1 MKVQR
6 IYRVIFKKPKIT
18 LLITAITI
26 SLCFLISAIASNLL
40 PYMAKAKVM
49 VSINVDYGAENDKVL
64 NYKYVNRDIYSIAE
78 IIDTN
83 SFAKE
88 IVEQLHLESFFGEKN
103 AVSKL
108 RSMVKAKVI
117 PGTDIL
123 EITVV
128 SQKPELAAQIANT
141 ACKILIKDS
150 LEERFSFEKDMVE
163 WFQSRAKGVREEL
176 YAAQDKLLAFNK
188 ESGVVDIETEYKD
201 AKNHLTELDEKVR
214 ALEQSKSEAEIA
226 FLAIQKLL
234 ESGVK
239 SDELPDVLSD
249 EEHAML
255 KQQYRNNQMQIDGLS
270 EKYLSGHPQIK
281 ELIDDNKRI
290 DASMK
295 ARIELIINKSKLQYD
310 VLLSKLENQRRLVKA
325 QQDKIGLLDEKLNEY
340 SVYRDNLKEKINIY
354 TAFVNK
360 IDTYLAPSIRSEQIS
375 LIDQAYIPDQRMQ
388 LPAWLVTIIG
398 IFVGLTIS
406 ALYNNA
412 DRTNIRERQERRSD
426 SEKPVQKGMYIERVK
441 EDS

>member
-1 MKVQR
+1 
-6 IYRVIFKKPKIT
+6 
-18 LLITAITI
+18 
-26 SLCFLISAIASNLL
+26 
-40 PYMAKAKVM
+40 
-49 VSINVDYGAENDKVL
+49 
-64 NYKYVNRDIYSIAE
+64 
-78 IIDTN
+78 
-83 SFAKE
+83 
-88 IVEQLHLESFFGEKN
+88 
-103 AVSKL
+103 
-108 RSMVKAKVI
+108 
-117 PGTDIL
+117 
-123 EITVV
+123 
-128 SQKPELAAQIANT
+128 
-141 ACKILIKDS
+141 
-150 LEERFSFEKDMVE
+150 
-163 WFQSRAKGVREEL
+163 
-176 YAAQDKLLAFNK
+176 
-188 ESGVVDIETEYKD
+188 
-201 AKNHLTELDEKVR
+201 
-214 ALEQSKSEAEIA
+214 
-226 FLAIQKLL
+226 
-234 ESGVK
+234 
-239 SDELPDVLSD
+239 
-249 EEHAML
+249 
-255 KQQYRNNQMQIDGLS
+255 MQIDGLS

>member
-1 MKVQR
+1 MKAQR
-6 IYRVIFKKPKIT
+6 IYRMIFKKPKIT
-18 LLITAITI
+18 LLITAMAL
-26 SLCFLISAIASNLL
+26 SLSFLISAVASNFL

-49 VSINVDYGAENDKVL
+49 VSINADYGAENDKAL
-64 NYKYVNRDIYSIAE
+64 NYKYVNRDIYSIAA

-108 RSMVKAKVI
+108 RPMVKVKVI

-123 EITVV
+123 EIIVV

-188 ESGVVDIETEYKD
+188 KSGVVDIETEYKD
-201 AKNHLTELDEKVR
+201 AKKHLAELDNELR

-239 SDELPDVLSD
+239 SDQLPEVLSD
-249 EEHAML
+249 EEHKML
-255 KQQYRNNQMQIDGLS
+255 
-270 EKYLSGHPQIK
+270 
-281 ELIDDNKRI
+281 
-290 DASMK
+290 
-295 ARIELIINKSKLQYD
+295 
-310 VLLSKLENQRRLVKA
+310 
-325 QQDKIGLLDEKLNEY
+325 
-340 SVYRDNLKEKINIY
+340 
-354 TAFVNK
+354 
-360 IDTYLAPSIRSEQIS
+360 
-375 LIDQAYIPDQRMQ
+375 
-388 LPAWLVTIIG
+388 
-398 IFVGLTIS
+398 
-406 ALYNNA
+406 
-412 DRTNIRERQERRSD
+412 
-426 SEKPVQKGMYIERVK
+426 
-441 EDS
+441 